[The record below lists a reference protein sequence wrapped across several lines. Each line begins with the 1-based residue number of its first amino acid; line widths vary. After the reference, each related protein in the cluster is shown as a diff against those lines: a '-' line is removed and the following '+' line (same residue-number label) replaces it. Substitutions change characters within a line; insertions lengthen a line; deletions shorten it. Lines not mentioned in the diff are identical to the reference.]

1 MRKGLGQIHI
11 SQHLAS
17 LSHYLNDISYP
28 QTLGEKILKIL
39 PNFQISSLAVLS
51 SLNILPCPTST
62 HPDHLSLLYII
73 FLSHLVFISMLILS
87 ALDKLI
93 HAKLWLINNGPG

>member
-1 MRKGLGQIHI
+1 MGQIHI

-17 LSHYLNDISYP
+17 LSHYLTDISYP
-28 QTLGEKILKIL
+28 QTLGDKILKIL
-39 PNFQISSLAVLS
+39 PNFQISSLVVLS
-51 SLNILPCPTST
+51 SLNFLPCPTST

-73 FLSHLVFISMLILS
+73 FLSYLVFISMLILS